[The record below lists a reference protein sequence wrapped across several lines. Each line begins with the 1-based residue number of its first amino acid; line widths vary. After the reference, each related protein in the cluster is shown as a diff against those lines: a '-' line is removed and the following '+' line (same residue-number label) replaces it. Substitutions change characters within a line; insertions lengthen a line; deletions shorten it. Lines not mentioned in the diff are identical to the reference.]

1 MTDAEDPV
9 AGPPAAGETPSP
21 PSGGGDQPAPP
32 PAPAAGGGS
41 TGLKVGGWI
50 LVGLGALLLVAGIAL
65 VVVHLT
71 QRDKDGYYTSSSK
84 QVSST
89 GYAIT
94 AEGLHLG
101 DLPSVAS
108 DVIGRLRVTATSS
121 NGRALFVGIARQ
133 NAVNGYLAGVARS
146 EVTDVSGAVTYKAH
160 AGGAPVGPP
169 GREGFW
175 QSDNSGSG
183 RVTATWNVK
192 GGNWTVVLMN
202 RSAAPNVSAAV
213 IVGAK
218 TNLVLWVGLGVLLV
232 GLIFGG
238 AGGGMLWSSR

>member
-133 NAVNGYLAGVARS
+133 NALSARLVVYFS
-146 EVTDVSGAVTYKAH
+146 PH
-160 AGGAPVGPP
+160 A
-169 GREGFW
+169 
-175 QSDNSGSG
+175 
-183 RVTATWNVK
+183 
-192 GGNWTVVLMN
+192 
-202 RSAAPNVSAAV
+202 SASAAV
-213 IVGAK
+213 LRESA
-218 TNLVLWVGLGVLLV
+218 
-232 GLIFGG
+232 
-238 AGGGMLWSSR
+238 

>member
-1 MTDAEDPV
+1 
-9 AGPPAAGETPSP
+9 
-21 PSGGGDQPAPP
+21 
-32 PAPAAGGGS
+32 
-41 TGLKVGGWI
+41 
-50 LVGLGALLLVAGIAL
+50 VGLGALLLVAGIAL

-71 QRDKDGYYTSSSK
+71 QRDKDGYYTSSTK

-101 DLPSVAS
+101 DLPSEAS

-133 NAVNGYLAGVARS
+133 HAVDGYLAGVARS
-146 EVTDVSGAVTYKAH
+146 EVTDVSGSAVTYKAH

-192 GGNWTVVLMN
+192 EGNWTVVLMN
-202 RSAAPNVSAAV
+202 SSAAPNVSAAV

-218 TNLVLWVGLGVLLV
+218 TNLVLWVGLGVLLI

-238 AGGGMLWSSR
+238 AGGGMLWSSRSR